1 MSTSFTMWTRRLV
14 FTAIIAGLLLVTTV
28 ACQRVFNMSEINL
41 LVDKADEQQLSYELI
56 IHNPLTNA
64 YSFDIIED

>member
-1 MSTSFTMWTRRLV
+1 MSSSIMIWTKRLV
-14 FTAIIAGLLLVTTV
+14 LTTILGGVLLVATFAT
-28 ACQRVFNMSEINL
+28 QRAFHMSEINL

-64 YSFDIIED
+64 YSFTIVHN

>member
-1 MSTSFTMWTRRLV
+1 MSTSLTIWTKRLV
-14 FTAIIAGLLLVTTV
+14 LTAITCGLLLVVTI

-41 LVDKADEQQLSYELI
+41 LLDKVDEQQLSYDLI

-64 YSFDIIED
+64 YSFDIIDD